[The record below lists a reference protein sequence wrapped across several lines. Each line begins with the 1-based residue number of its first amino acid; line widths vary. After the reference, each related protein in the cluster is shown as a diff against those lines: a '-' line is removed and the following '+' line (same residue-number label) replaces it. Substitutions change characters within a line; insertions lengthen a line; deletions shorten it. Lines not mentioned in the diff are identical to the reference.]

1 MVASPSGPIFIFFSF
16 SVAFLF
22 SILALPHSLSYFR
35 PEWVAMV
42 VIYWVIKSPA
52 NVGVV
57 VAWAAGLVLDILEG
71 NLLGVNALSLAVVAY
86 LVLAMHQRIKLF
98 PLLQQSFTVFLVIG
112 IHLMIGHFIRNLA
125 GNPVSGM
132 AYLVPALVSALIW
145 PVLSLF
151 IDKVALKLR

>member
-1 MVASPSGPIFIFFSF
+1 MIDSKASSFFIFFCF

-22 SILALPHSLSYFR
+22 SILALPNAVSYLR

-52 NVGVV
+52 KVGVV
-57 VAWAAGLVLDILEG
+57 VAWSSGLVLDILEG

-86 LVLAMHQRIKLF
+86 LVLTMHQRIKLF
-98 PLLQQSFTVFLVIG
+98 PLIQQSFTVFLVVG
-112 IHLMIGHFIRNLA
+112 IHLMIGHFIRNVV
-125 GNPVSGM
+125 GDSVSGM
-132 AYLVPALVSALIW
+132 AYLIPAFTSAIIW
-145 PVLSLF
+145 PVLYLF

>member
-1 MVASPSGPIFIFFSF
+1 MVATRSGSFFIFISF

-22 SILALPHSLSYFR
+22 SILALPHAVSYLR

-42 VIYWVIKSPA
+42 VIYWVIKSPTS
-52 NVGVV
+52 VGVV
-57 VAWAAGLVLDILEG
+57 VAWSSGLVLDILEG

-86 LVLAMHQRIKLF
+86 LVLTMHQRIKLF
-98 PLLQQSFTVFLVIG
+98 PLLQQSFTVFLVVG
-112 IHLMIGHFIRNLA
+112 IHLMIGHFIRNLV

-132 AYLVPALVSALIW
+132 VYLLPALTSAITW
-145 PVLSLF
+145 PILYLF

>member
-1 MVASPSGPIFIFFSF
+1 MVATRASSIFIFFCF

-22 SILALPHSLSYFR
+22 SILALPNAVSYLR

-52 NVGVV
+52 KVGVV
-57 VAWAAGLVLDILEG
+57 VAWSSGLVLDILEG

-86 LVLAMHQRIKLF
+86 LVLTMHQRIKLF
-98 PLLQQSFTVFLVIG
+98 PLIQQSFTVFLVVG
-112 IHLMIGHFIRNLA
+112 IHLMIGHFIRNLVSDS
-125 GNPVSGM
+125 VSGM
-132 AYLVPALVSALIW
+132 AYLIPAFSSAVVW
-145 PVLSLF
+145 PVLYLF